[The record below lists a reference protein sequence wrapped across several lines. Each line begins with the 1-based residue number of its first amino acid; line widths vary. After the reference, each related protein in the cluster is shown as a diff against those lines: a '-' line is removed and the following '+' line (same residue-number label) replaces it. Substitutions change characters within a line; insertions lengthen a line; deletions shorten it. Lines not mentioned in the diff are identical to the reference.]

1 MLCSECLARLCLGA
15 CSSASLDTSSLQ
27 HSSTL
32 MLSSK
37 LLEYKSDPVSQVCPS
52 TFSAQGVLHSLSWT
66 ESSLFKDAVPVI
78 SSVSV
83 PVHVH
88 AHLCVPSGSSVCDLH
103 HALHSVCD
111 LHHAPHSVCDLH
123 HAPHSFHHQLQMF
136 NNFLNRLLP
145 DSSMAQGLP
154 NGRYLTYEYS
164 LYSQCLTYRSHP
176 INSCWV
182 TKSSLLVDLTHVTL
196 A

>member
-1 MLCSECLARLCLGA
+1 MLPRSLRKCPAKGHTAQHRVVLRMPCQAVSTLGA

-66 ESSLFKDAVPVI
+66 ESSLLKDAVPVI

-88 AHLCVPSGSSVCDLH
+88 AHLCVPLGS
-103 HALHSVCD
+103 
-111 LHHAPHSVCDLH
+111 SVCDLH
-123 HAPHSFHHQLQMF
+123 HAPHSFHHQLLMF